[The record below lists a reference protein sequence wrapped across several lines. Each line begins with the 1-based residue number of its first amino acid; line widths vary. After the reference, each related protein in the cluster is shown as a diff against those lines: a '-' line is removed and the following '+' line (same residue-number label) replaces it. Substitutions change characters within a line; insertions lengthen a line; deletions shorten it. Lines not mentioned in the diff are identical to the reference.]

1 MKSTAAW
8 ATLLGFVLV
17 LSPGTAQSF
26 INYHAYGGCSLGGGI
41 CDPGLNQ
48 TSTVPTVTATSGG
61 DFSWTGALC
70 PAPTTPDY
78 ACASIF
84 GEATLDF
91 TGLTMRAACNLR
103 RHDAASGVG
112 RQVYAGADI
121 DVYGMTGSVATPA
134 TGFAKFHFGLSGT
147 FRPRAPIRRSPSSH
161 MDIPP

>member
-1 MKSTAAW
+1 VR
-8 ATLLGFVLV
+8 LL
-17 LSPGTAQSF
+17 
-26 INYHAYGGCSLGGGI
+26 
-41 CDPGLNQ
+41 
-48 TSTVPTVTATSGG
+48 
-61 DFSWTGALC
+61 
-70 PAPTTPDY
+70 
-78 ACASIF
+78 F